1 MRNMSKKNKGITLIA
16 LVVTIVVLLILAA
29 TSIAMLTGDD
39 GIITNAQN
47 SKISTELSEY
57 KEQLE
62 LYISNRKLENMKFD
76 KETLFAGKDT
86 LRYNTQKEG
95 ETGTIKTICPEMK
108 SNYVEKIQIKKGK
121 IILDTKNKREIK
133 IAQSLGIEVNPVEKI
148 QIKKGKIILDTKNKR
163 EIKIAQSLGIEVNP
177 YEIKDGELVA
187 SDGNLLLVDN
197 SGTLKIPESVTKIGE
212 GAFSNTSL
220 DGIPLKKIII
230 PSTVKEIGANAFAHN
245 STLEEVEIEDG
256 VEMVGAEAFK
266 ECIALKKITF
276 PDSVIEI
283 GGKCMSWCKSL
294 ASIKFPK
301 NLSTIKSAILSGC
314 TSLKAIEIPEK
325 VTYIGDYAF
334 SNCTEVKEINIP
346 ASVMRNC

>member
-1 MRNMSKKNKGITLIA
+1 MIKMYNENKGITLIA

-62 LYISNRKLENMKFD
+62 IYISNKKIDNTEFN
-76 KETLFAGKDT
+76 KETLFASKDT

-121 IILDTKNKREIK
+121 LILDTKDKREIK
-133 IAQSLGIEVNPVEKI
+133 IAVG
-148 QIKKGKIILDTKNKR
+148 
-163 EIKIAQSLGIEVNP
+163 LGIEVNP

-230 PSTVKEIGANAFAHN
+230 PSTVKEIGTNAFAYN

-256 VEMVGAEAFK
+256 VEIVSAEAFK

-283 GGKCMSWCKSL
+283 GGKCMSGCKSL

-301 NLSTIKSAILSGC
+301 NITEIKNNMLNSC
-314 TSLKAIEIPEK
+314 YSLTQIEIPEK
-325 VTYIGDYAF
+325 VTYIDDYAF

>member
-108 SNYVEKIQIKKGK
+108 SNY
-121 IILDTKNKREIK
+121 
-133 IAQSLGIEVNPVEKI
+133 VEKI